1 MTQVLVQ
8 SFAANGIIVG
18 PSAHR
23 TAIAASVIT
32 QNGANG
38 IATLPGVVDVRIDYS
53 DCTSNG
59 ASGIAVAAGTRVTI
73 ARCDLSGNAGAGLT
87 VGGGS
92 YDIAVSQSSMSYNS
106 TNGLTVAAGCAN
118 LAVADCSF
126 AGNVGAGAVFTGAVR
141 SLLTNST
148 FEQNT
153 GGLGA
158 GGAIALV
165 GACSQTDITGNK
177 IFLKNGASFVPV
189 AAILLGG
196 TATGCTVSTNEISGY
211 NTGIHLLGIVGG
223 LGPFANSITG
233 NIITGPLSQG
243 LQLAS
248 TSGSNVFSGNSVSS
262 SAGNGVLVTQSGVG
276 DEFDGNTIVSST
288 LSGVLVNAATGG
300 AVTGLRI
307 ARNILSANGLDG
319 VTILA
324 APGAVLGLIVS
335 DNIVSENQ
343 RNGLSIGTAG
353 VAGGVLGAEIVVNR
367 VEKNEVSGITINSS
381 PGCSVRNNRIAGNLG
396 VGVLAVND
404 TTGMVPPPGVPPTA
418 TLTIARNTIDANYG
432 GGISLGAASSPL
444 CVVEENAICN
454 NQGFGLLLAAP
465 PPLPL
470 PGVLPYPLN
479 ISLGSN
485 WWGTTSGPSGA
496 SWGDGNAVL
505 GLAAGFQNAIFP
517 VLPAPAFAGWS
528 ADAAPILRAP
538 QVSVLPTFAAGN
550 VAVNRLDTA
559 RVNLAFRNVEAR
571 TPGAVSTAAY
581 TSAAMRNFPACPG
594 GTPLAAA
601 AILVTGLMNGQAEIA
616 FAYTSEDL
624 LEGRGAEALSL
635 WGYCDGTW
643 SIDSVTGTWMLGGGK
658 WEAFASCGTP
668 GSQLVIADVPV
679 SKLLGSANAIVLV
692 RGI

>member
-8 SFAANGIIVG
+8 SFAGYGVTVG
-18 PSAHR
+18 PLAHR
-23 TAIAASVIT
+23 TAIVASVIT
-32 QNGANG
+32 QNGTNG

-59 ASGIAVAAGTRVTI
+59 ANGISVAPGTRVTI
-73 ARCDLSGNAGAGLT
+73 SRCDLSGNTLAGLS
-87 VGGGS
+87 VGVGS
-92 YDIAVSQSSMSYNS
+92 QDIAVSQSSMSYNG
-106 TNGLTVAAGCAN
+106 TNGLTVLGCGG

-126 AGNVGAGAVFTGAVR
+126 AGNVGAGALLTGAVR
-141 SLLTNST
+141 SLVTNST
-148 FEQNT
+148 FEQNPSTAITLT
-153 GGLGA
+153 G
-158 GGAIALV
+158 V
-165 GACSQTDITGNK
+165 CSQTDITGNK
-177 IFLKNGASFVPV
+177 ISLKNGASFVPGS
-189 AAILLGG
+189 AILLAGPV
-196 TATGCTVSTNEISGY
+196 TGCTVSRNEISGY
-211 NTGIHLLGIVGG
+211 NTGIQVGIGILGGS
-223 LGPFANSITG
+223 PYANSITD
-233 NIITGPLSQG
+233 NIITGPLNRG
-243 LQLAS
+243 LWLAS
-248 TSGSNVFSGNSVSS
+248 LSGSNVFSRNSVSS
-262 SAGNGVLVTQSGVG
+262 SAGNGVLVTQSGAG
-276 DEFDGNTIVSST
+276 DEFEGNTIVSST
-288 LSGVLVNAATGG
+288 LSGVLVSATPGV
-300 AVTGLRI
+300 VTGLRI
-307 ARNILSANGLDG
+307 AGNILSANGMDG
-319 VTILA
+319 VTIVGSVL
-324 APGAVLGLIVS
+324 GAVAGIVVS
-335 DNIVSENQ
+335 DNTVSENQ
-343 RNGLSIGTAG
+343 RDGLSIG
-353 VAGGVLGAEIVVNR
+353 VAVLPGPPVVASVLGGITGAEIVGNR
-367 VEKNEVSGITINSS
+367 VEKNEVSGITINNS
-381 PGCSVRNNRIAGNLG
+381 PGCSVRSNRIAGNLG

-404 TTGMVPPPGVPPTA
+404 NTGLAPGVV
-418 TLTIARNTIDANYG
+418 TLTIVRNTIDANYG
-432 GGISLGAASSPL
+432 GGISLNAVGNPL

-454 NQGFGLLLAAP
+454 NQGFGLLLNTATP
-465 PPLPL
+465 PPL

-485 WWGTTSGPSGA
+485 WWGATSGPSGA

-505 GLAAGFQNAIFP
+505 GLAGGFQNAIFP
-517 VLPAPAFAGWS
+517 VLPAPAFAGWR
-528 ADAAPILRAP
+528 ADAAPILREP